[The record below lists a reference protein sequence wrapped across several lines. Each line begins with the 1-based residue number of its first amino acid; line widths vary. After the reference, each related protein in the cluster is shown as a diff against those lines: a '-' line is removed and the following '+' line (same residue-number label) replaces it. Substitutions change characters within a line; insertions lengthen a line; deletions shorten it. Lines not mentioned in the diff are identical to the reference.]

1 MYLKLITMKKVTIC
15 FMLIVFSLGSFCQ
28 QTQPST
34 NSTGE
39 EYLKK
44 SKRQKTTGLILL
56 LCGAATGATGIITAL
71 AKNEIGFLYL
81 GVLGGGGMII
91 ASVPFLNASAR
102 NKEKAKDA
110 SLSFKLEQTQSI
122 QQSQIGFHSFPV
134 LSLKLNL

>member
-1 MYLKLITMKKVTIC
+1 MKNITLCVL
-15 FMLIVFSLGSFCQ
+15 LIVFSLASFCQ

-34 NSTGE
+34 NLTKE

-56 LCGAATGATGIITAL
+56 LGGVAVGATGIITAL
-71 AKNEIGFLYL
+71 DKNEIGFLYL
-81 GVLGGGGMII
+81 GVLGGGGIII

-102 NKEKAKDA
+102 NKEKGKNATV
-110 SLSFKLEQTQSI
+110 SFKLEQTQSI
-122 QQSQIGFHSFPV
+122 QQSQISFHSFPA